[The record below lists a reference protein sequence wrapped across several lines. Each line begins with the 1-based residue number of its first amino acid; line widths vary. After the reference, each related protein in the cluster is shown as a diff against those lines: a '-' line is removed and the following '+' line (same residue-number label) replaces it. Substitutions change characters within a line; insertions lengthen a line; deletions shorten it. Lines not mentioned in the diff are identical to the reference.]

1 MIELAVFDIAGT
13 TVDEHGAVYRALA
26 EATGVS
32 EEDVVP
38 WMGADKTEA
47 IFALL
52 GQSGKVVTGDVVAD
66 TYQDFRRRLAEAYEL
81 KPPVALPGVP
91 ETIGRLRAS
100 GVKVALTTGFDRDV
114 TTSILSTLKWEDRVD
129 AVVCTDD
136 VPAGR
141 PAPYMIF
148 RAMEATGVVDV
159 SRVLVAGD
167 TTRDLEAGTN
177 AGARMVVGVLTGGQ
191 DAATLGAVRHTH
203 LLPGV
208 ADLLPYLAS
217 A

>member
-1 MIELAVFDIAGT
+1 MIELAVLDIAGT

-32 EEDVVP
+32 EDDVVP
-38 WMGADKTEA
+38 WMGADKREA
-47 IFALL
+47 IAALTGKT
-52 GQSGKVVTGDVVAD
+52 GQAVTD
-66 TYQDFRRRLAEAYEL
+66 TFNEFRRLLAEFYEL
-81 KPPVALPGVP
+81 KPPVALHGVP
-91 ETIGRLRAS
+91 ETIDKLRLN

-114 TTSILSTLKWEDRVD
+114 TTSILTTLRWEDKVD
-129 AVVCTDD
+129 AVICTDD

-148 RAMEATGVVDV
+148 RAMEATGVVNV

-177 AGARMVVGVLTGGQ
+177 AGAGMVIGVLTGGQ
-191 DAATLGAVRHTH
+191 NAATLGAVRHTH
-203 LLPGV
+203 ILPSV
-208 ADLLPYLAS
+208 ADIMPHLAS

>member
-13 TVDEHGAVYRALA
+13 TVDEHGAVYQALA
-26 EATGVS
+26 DATGVA
-32 EEDVVP
+32 EDDVVP
-38 WMGADKTEA
+38 WMGADKKEA
-47 IFALL
+47 IAALL
-52 GQSGKVVTGDVVAD
+52 GKSGQIVQD
-66 TYQDFRRRLAEAYEL
+66 TFDDFRRRLAEAYEL
-81 KPPVALPGVP
+81 KPPVALHGVP
-91 ETIGRLRAS
+91 ETIDRLRVN

-114 TTSILSTLKWEDRVD
+114 TTSILSTLRWEDKVD

-148 RAMEATGVVDV
+148 RAMEATGVMDV

-167 TTRDLEAGTN
+167 TTRDLQAGTN

-191 DAATLGAVRHTH
+191 NAATLGAVRHTH
-203 LLPGV
+203 LLPSV
-208 ADLLPYLAS
+208 ADVLPYLAS

>member
-1 MIELAVFDIAGT
+1 MIELAVLDIAGT
-13 TVDEHGAVYRALA
+13 TVDEHGAVYQALA
-26 EATGVS
+26 DAAGVS
-32 EEDVVP
+32 EDDVVP
-38 WMGADKTEA
+38 WMGADKKEA
-47 IFALL
+47 IAALL
-52 GQSGKVVTGDVVAD
+52 GKSGRIVQD
-66 TYQDFRRRLAEAYEL
+66 TFEDFRRRLAEAYEL
-81 KPPVALPGVP
+81 KPPVALHGVP
-91 ETIGRLRAS
+91 ETIDRLRVN

-114 TTSILSTLKWEDRVD
+114 TTSILSTLRWEDKVD

-191 DAATLGAVRHTH
+191 NATTLGAVRHTH
-203 LLPGV
+203 LLPSV
-208 ADLLPYLAS
+208 ADVLPYLAS

>member
-1 MIELAVFDIAGT
+1 MIELAVLDIAGT
-13 TVDEHGAVYRALA
+13 TVDEHGAVYQALA
-26 EATGVS
+26 DATGVS
-32 EEDVVP
+32 EDDVEP
-38 WMGADKTEA
+38 WMGADKKEA
-47 IFALL
+47 IAALL
-52 GQSGKVVTGDVVAD
+52 GKSGRIVQD
-66 TYQDFRRRLAEAYEL
+66 TFEDFRRRLAEAYEL
-81 KPPVALPGVP
+81 KPPVALHGVP
-91 ETIGRLRAS
+91 ETIDRLRVN

-114 TTSILSTLKWEDRVD
+114 TTSILSTLRWEDKVD

-136 VPAGR
+136 VPTGR

-191 DAATLGAVRHTH
+191 NATTLGAVRHTH
-203 LLPGV
+203 LLPSV
-208 ADLLPYLAS
+208 ADVLPYLAS